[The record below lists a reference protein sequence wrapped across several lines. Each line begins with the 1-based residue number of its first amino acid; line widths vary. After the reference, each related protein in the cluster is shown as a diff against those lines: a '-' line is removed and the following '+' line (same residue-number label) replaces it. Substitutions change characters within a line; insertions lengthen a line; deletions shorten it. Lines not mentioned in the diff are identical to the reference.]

1 MKKNMFLLI
10 LTVVLFS
17 SSLFAQCEDDKA
29 GKLGQYWSKEI
40 ANLCAKSAN
49 KLKITVTKCLYEKTL
64 KDGTG
69 GWKIWTSV
77 EWQGKYTTL
86 DYAIKIYI
94 EDVEP
99 SGKQPGS
106 VQIYFLDYS
115 NTLTYTCIDLKK
127 TRSLSLVAGTVQ
139 YYPFLEFEHRDPA
152 KNPDTGQ

>member
-1 MKKNMFLLI
+1 MQ
-10 LTVVLFS
+10 V
-17 SSLFAQCEDDKA
+17 
-29 GKLGQYWSKEI
+29 
-40 ANLCAKSAN
+40 
-49 KLKITVTKCLYEKTL
+49 KITVTKCLYEKTL

-69 GWKIWTSV
+69 GWKIWTTV

-86 DYAIKIYI
+86 DYAIKLYI

-139 YYPFLEFEHRDPA
+139 YFPFLEFEHRD
-152 KNPDTGQ
+152 